1 MPSPSRF
8 ANITR
13 RLEDLLSDGG
23 QAVYRERQKST
34 LVSRSKPS
42 ARRSEMGHEER
53 FPPRSLSGRCG
64 VDESCRHCSGAQCP
78 RRSHRSRRRVA
89 CVYGAKPA
97 RAVASL
103 MRYRRARRCMGCNIS
118 CIHRGIWARGLMGIG
133 ARVCYSSPGGSIRR

>member
-23 QAVYRERQKST
+23 QAVDRERQKST

-64 VDESCRHCSGAQCP
+64 VTSMNLRRLCSASIRSSISCAKEESEKFVTAHFRQFAFD
-78 RRSHRSRRRVA
+78 RRVD
-89 CVYGAKPA
+89 
-97 RAVASL
+97 L
-103 MRYRRARRCMGCNIS
+103 
-118 CIHRGIWARGLMGIG
+118 RGDDLAYQR
-133 ARVCYSSPGGSIRR
+133 